1 MSSQVPEHADGRVNM
16 MTDRAG
22 TSRLAII
29 DKKTHVVINIVIGT
43 IAWAQKVYTD
53 GHPHYVV
60 DIGHPPDIGWTFD
73 QGSGRFVQPK
83 P

>member
-1 MSSQVPEHADGRVNM
+1 M

-22 TSRLAII
+22 ASRLAII

-53 GHPHYVV
+53 SHPHYFIDV
-60 DIGHPPDIGWTFD
+60 GHPPDIGWTFD
-73 QGSGRFVQPK
+73 QTSGRFVQPK
-83 P
+83 PE